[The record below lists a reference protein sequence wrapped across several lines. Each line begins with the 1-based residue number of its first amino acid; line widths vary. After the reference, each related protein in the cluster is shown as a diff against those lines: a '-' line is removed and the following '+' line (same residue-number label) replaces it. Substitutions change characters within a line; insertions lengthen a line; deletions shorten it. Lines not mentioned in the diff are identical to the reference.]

1 MRHKT
6 QTRHNPPR
14 GPLPQPA
21 AAERK
26 AITQLIVVADNGDLA
41 SLPTVGRGSPR
52 GICCQS
58 KWPLMATATKAS
70 TRSAARSLRISVV
83 IYPAQTRPGPTQR
96 KTLPGCGCR
105 ARSGS

>member
-1 MRHKT
+1 MRHNT

-41 SLPTVGRGSPR
+41 SLPTVRERKP
-52 GICCQS
+52 
-58 KWPLMATATKAS
+58 
-70 TRSAARSLRISVV
+70 ARYLLSE
-83 IYPAQTRPGPTQR
+83 
-96 KTLPGCGCR
+96 
-105 ARSGS
+105 